1 MSSIDALPTR
11 RTIVY
16 IDGFNLY
23 FGLVQQGWRKYLWL
37 DVHAF
42 GASILRPEQRLVRVH
57 YFTSEISGPPDKLS
71 RQRSYLAAV
80 RTLPG
85 VTIHRGRY
93 ESDQVKCPN
102 CGLAV
107 ACPSCQRV
115 WFDNNEKMTD
125 VKIATGMIVDA
136 FQNRYDDAILV
147 SGDADQKPAIDYVR
161 KLFPDK
167 SAYVCFPPSRK
178 SYHLETSAT
187 GVITAHEENFRK
199 SQFPQVVTTSPD
211 RSVTKPASWR

>member
-1 MSSIDALPTR
+1 MSSAEALPTR
-11 RTIVY
+11 RTIIY

-23 FGLVQQGWRKYLWL
+23 FGLVQQRWRKYLWL

-42 GASILRPEQRLVRVH
+42 GASILRSEQRLVRVN
-57 YFTSEISGPPDKLS
+57 YFTSEITGPPDKLS

-93 ESDQVKCPN
+93 ESDQVKCSE
-102 CGLAV
+102 CGLSI
-107 ACPSCQRV
+107 ACPKCRKI

-136 FQNRYDDAILV
+136 FQSRYDDAILV
-147 SGDADQKPAIDYVR
+147 SGDADQKPAVDHVR

-167 SAYVCFPPSRK
+167 NIYVCFPPSRK
-178 SYHLETSAT
+178 SYHLEAAAT

-199 SQFPQVVTTSPD
+199 SQFPQVVTTAPG
-211 RSVTKPASWR
+211 RSVTKPPSWR